1 MTQAMIDRVVGGT
14 WGDLVTGGERWRNS
28 AVKWGAELATR
39 PQIRLGTI
47 HAAKGM
53 EADVVV
59 LSTNT
64 TRRIDEAQRADRD
77 QHDEERRIEYV
88 GVTRARRELIVSSE
102 PVDYRMNIKL

>member
-1 MTQAMIDRVVGGT
+1 
-14 WGDLVTGGERWRNS
+14 
-28 AVKWGAELATR
+28 
-39 PQIRLGTI
+39 
-47 HAAKGM
+47 M